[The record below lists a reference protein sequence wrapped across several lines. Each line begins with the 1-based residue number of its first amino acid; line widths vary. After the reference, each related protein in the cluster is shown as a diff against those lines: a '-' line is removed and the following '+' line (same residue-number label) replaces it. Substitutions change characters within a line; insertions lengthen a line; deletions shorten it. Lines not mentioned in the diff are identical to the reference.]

1 MKTEDQINADI
12 LRITLMIQANYPEL
26 SGYLSE
32 MPVTI
37 PNVKSPQINTQL
49 LTDYYNSLRVLVEKY
64 AQSHKN

>member
-26 SGYLSE
+26 SDYLSE

-37 PNVKSPQINTQL
+37 PNVKSPQINIQL
-49 LTDYYNSLRVLVEKY
+49 LTEYYNSLRVLVEKY
-64 AQSHKN
+64 AQSHIN